1 MNKYQNTYKKYVQKI
16 PTATSSRGLGMGG
29 QTPWSEHY
37 ILLFLPW
44 APSWARLYVTQS
56 NRTSHHH
63 LKEDLHIWWATFQLN
78 KYDCLHAKREE
89 QAQTIISPTCKQV
102 WSKKKSNNPRVKI
115 QIKFWLHHCISYVKI
130 FKTIPHLTIFWK
142 FYFSNIFLIKLERM
156 YYCDQMH
163 ISLRTNY

>member
-1 MNKYQNTYKKYVQKI
+1 
-16 PTATSSRGLGMGG
+16 MGG
-29 QTPWSEHY
+29 QTPWSKHY